1 LALALEVFALHFD
14 LEGKVLVN
22 ITGSFGQ

>member
-1 LALALEVFALHFD
+1 LALEVFALQFD